1 MSIVDDYKKLVK
13 GFRDVTSLNEFFPS
27 PSDEDYRKGFIN
39 RFFAQRTNDK
49 NSPVFEIDTKT
60 FTRISQQPDYTT
72 VVIRWRI
79 SGSLEKQFD
88 NDNNIIDFGVK
99 ESNKRALKLNYQV
112 MPGLKYRI
120 VNYLQFYKK

>member
-99 ESNKRALKLNYQV
+99 ESNK
-112 MPGLKYRI
+112 
-120 VNYLQFYKK
+120 

>member
-13 GFRDVTSLNEFFPS
+13 GFRDVASLNEFFPS

-39 RFFAQRTNDK
+39 RFFAQRANDK

-99 ESNKRALKLNYQV
+99 ESNKRALKLNFNV

>member
-13 GFRDVTSLNEFFPS
+13 GFRDAASLNEFFPS

-39 RFFAQRTNDK
+39 RFFAQRANDK

-99 ESNKRALKLNYQV
+99 ESNKRALKLNFNV

>member
-13 GFRDVTSLNEFFPS
+13 GFRDTASLNEFFPS
-27 PSDEDYRKGFIN
+27 PSDENYRKGYIT
-39 RFFAQRTNDK
+39 RFFAQRANDK

-79 SGSLEKQFD
+79 SGSLEKEFD
-88 NDNNIIDFGVK
+88 NDNNIIDFGVR
-99 ESNKRALKLNYQV
+99 ESNKRALKLNFNV
-112 MPGLKYRI
+112 MPALKYRI